1 MNLKDISKKRKIA
14 QITNIIKYI
23 TKYYTVKMLKGK
35 NITIEIRVSLDYYF
49 DLKSIKG
56 LTDCKKF
63 IHA

>member
-1 MNLKDISKKRKIA
+1 M
-14 QITNIIKYI
+14 IKYI